1 MKIVFHKNKQKF
13 CGKKLLIPFF
23 GCKLAFVLQYKLYEK
38 KNYMQNLTFCVYKV
52 VQDAFFTQ
60 KIQKSRESVFF
71 CKHDYYLLFH
81 LQKKII
87 LEEKQAFFLNHQNF
101 QAKSYLAIFKKLLF
115 WYINPCENVKINVY
129 G

>member
-1 MKIVFHKNKQKF
+1 
-13 CGKKLLIPFF
+13 
-23 GCKLAFVLQYKLYEK
+23 
-38 KNYMQNLTFCVYKV
+38 MQNLTFCVYKV

-60 KIQKSRESVFF
+60 KIQKSQESVFF
-71 CKHDYYLLFH
+71 VNTIIIFCFICK
-81 LQKKII
+81 KKII
-87 LEEKQAFFLNHQNF
+87 LVEKQAFFLNHQNF